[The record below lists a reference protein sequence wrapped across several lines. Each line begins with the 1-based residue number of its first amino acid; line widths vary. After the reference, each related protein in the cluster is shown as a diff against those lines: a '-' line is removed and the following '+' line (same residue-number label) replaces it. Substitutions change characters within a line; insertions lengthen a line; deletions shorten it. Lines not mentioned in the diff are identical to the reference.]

1 MSKLYIFSS
10 RHLSQQKNWNIWRTE
25 IVFVCVREREL
36 LDLQIG
42 ITSATS
48 QRERERVSLKAAVG
62 RRMQDRGSIYK
73 KFVIFILYFLFYY
86 L

>member
-42 ITSATS
+42 IASATS
-48 QRERERVSLKAAVG
+48 QRERERE
-62 RRMQDRGSIYK
+62 
-73 KFVIFILYFLFYY
+73 FH
-86 L
+86 